1 MHTKKTTKSLKKIT
15 PLAIAQF
22 LGAAHDNILK
32 QLIVL
37 LTAPTAIWADHLGA
51 GGQGLAANM
60 LAIPFI
66 LLSGWAGEAADLIS
80 KHKIAIALK
89 ALEIP
94 IAALAI
100 AAFLFGNFWLAMTAF
115 TLIAVQSALFGP
127 AKYGLI
133 PETLEAKH
141 VESGNGIIIT
151 LTQVAVITGTIVAGL
166 FATQLEGDG
175 TKINQTAALQVGV
188 VLAVI
193 TLGGLI
199 ASLFIPPVPIANP
212 IPYRKGVS
220 INPFSTYIKT
230 WNEIRGGPMIRLLI
244 LDGSFAL
251 LGGMLFLVMSQYKP
265 RFGNVGVSM
274 LLGIA
279 GLSIGAG
286 GLLVKQ
292 ISKNKPS
299 LRLVGPAMKTMSF
312 SFGILAILGPSMN
325 FIESPTGWWLL
336 ALGMVVL
343 GACAGAYIVPIAS
356 EVQLRAPED
365 RRGRYLGTINASSF
379 IFFMIGNLVFYLVAR
394 YITPSPK
401 FMMALMAIGTGLIS
415 LNVQSNPLQSIL
427 SKENLLK
434 INK

>member
-1 MHTKKTTKSLKKIT
+1 MHNKKTTKSLKKIT

-22 LGAAHDNILK
+22 LGAAHDNVLK

-80 KHKIAIALK
+80 KQKIAITLK

-94 IAALAI
+94 IATIAI
-100 AAFLFGNFWLAMTAF
+100 TAFLFGNFWLAMTAF

-141 VESGNGIIIT
+141 VESGNGVIIT
-151 LTQVAVITGTIVAGL
+151 LTQVAVIAGTIVAGL

-175 TKINQTAALQVGV
+175 LKINQNAALQVGA
-188 VLAVI
+188 VLIVI
-193 TLGGLI
+193 SLGGFI
-199 ASLFIPPVPIANP
+199 AALFIPPVPIANP
-212 IPYRKGVS
+212 IPFRKGLS

-244 LDGSFAL
+244 LDGLFAL
-251 LGGMLFLVMSQYKP
+251 LGAMLFLVMSQYKP
-265 RFGNVGVSM
+265 RFGNIGVSM

-279 GLSIGAG
+279 GLSIGIG

-292 ISKNKPS
+292 ISNNKPS
-299 LRLVGPAMKTMSF
+299 LRIVSPAMKIMSF
-312 SFGILAILGPSMN
+312 TFGILAIFGPSMKI
-325 FIESPTGWWLL
+325 IESPSGWWLL
-336 ALGMVVL
+336 ALGMAVL
-343 GACAGAYIVPIAS
+343 GACAGAYYVPIAS

-394 YITPSPK
+394 HITQSPK
-401 FMMALMAIGTGLIS
+401 FMMAIMAIGTGLIA
-415 LNVQSNPLQSIL
+415 LNVQSKPLESIL
-427 SKENLLK
+427 FKENLK
-434 INK
+434 